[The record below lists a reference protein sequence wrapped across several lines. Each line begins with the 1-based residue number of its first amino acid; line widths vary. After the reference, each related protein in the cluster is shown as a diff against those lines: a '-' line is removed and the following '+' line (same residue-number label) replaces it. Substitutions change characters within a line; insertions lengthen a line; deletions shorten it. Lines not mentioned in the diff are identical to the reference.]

1 MADPGEESLTFLTRR
16 HAVKITSPVSIEA
29 CSLAIGELI
38 GHPNILSASRMNNA
52 IVLFL
57 RTIEL
62 ANDLVESGVVIDG
75 GFTEVLPLSTP
86 TKKVTLSNVPPFI
99 DDLTLSE
106 MLSRYGKIVSPIRM
120 IPIASKSPLLKHV
133 VSFRRSVY
141 MILKEDNLDVTLN
154 VKVDNFNYLIYVS
167 SNVMKCFGCGQFGH
181 LVRACPEN
189 GKNNS
194 APNDKPEASGVP
206 EASNKTTEDDIIK
219 ETVAQ
224 PQGKVTENTL
234 MDKNMS
240 KDLNVQDVEKDI
252 AGGEVVDT
260 EINECTQNT
269 QSSTGSA
276 ADADSVGDSQDTGGV
291 YTMETDE
298 ALFKI
303 PKRKRPRAN
312 RKEKKS
318 DLVESAIT
326 DGESESEFSDCSISY
341 SLRASGFSPQTYTV
355 DDIKA
360 FLVKTKHARR
370 VCIDDHFPD
379 VDMFIEKTK
388 CFMSDGDFTDQE
400 VYRLKKI
407 LTKLS
412 NGDGSDKIC

>member
-1 MADPGEESLTFLTRR
+1 MADPGEENLTFLTRR

-57 RTIEL
+57 KTTEL
-62 ANDLVESGVVIDG
+62 ANNLVESGVVIDG

-99 DDLTLSE
+99 DDLTLAG

-141 MILKEDNLDVTLN
+141 MILKEDQLDVTLN
-154 VKVDNFNYLIYVS
+154 VKVDNFNYLIYVT

-181 LVRACPEN
+181 LVRACPEK
-189 GKNNS
+189 GRNNS
-194 APNDKPEASGVP
+194 APSDKPEASDEISEG
-206 EASNKTTEDDIIK
+206 DIIR
-219 ETVAQ
+219 ETVVQ
-224 PQGKVTENTL
+224 PQGEVAGSTL
-234 MDKNMS
+234 SDKNMG
-240 KDLNVQDVEKDI
+240 KDINVQDVEKDI
-252 AGGEVVDT
+252 VGDEVVDA

-269 QSSTGSA
+269 QCSTGSA
-276 ADADSVGDSQDTGGV
+276 ADAESIGDSQDTGGG
-291 YTMETDE
+291 YSMEPDE
-298 ALFKI
+298 TVFKI

-312 RKEKKS
+312 RKAKQT
-318 DLVESAIT
+318 DLGESAIT
-326 DGESESEFSDCSISY
+326 DGESESELSDCSITY

-370 VCIDDHFPD
+370 VRIDDHFPD

-388 CFMSDGDFTDQE
+388 CFMSDGCFSDQE

-412 NGDGSDKIC
+412 NGDGNDKLC